1 VLGAEDEP
9 EDEPVDVEDVVVLL
23 DDDDFDD
30 SASFFAADL

>member
-1 VLGAEDEP
+1 VLGTEDEP

-30 SASFFAADL
+30 SDSFFAADL